1 MIYTEDFVR
10 GRIYSYLKFN
20 KYMLYVAKI
29 VCDELAI
36 DSEIVKVSLVP
47 EGDFVLVEFKE
58 YDFMFDANYLW
69 DKDIKGSI
77 LNLMDE

>member
-1 MIYTEDFVR
+1 
-10 GRIYSYLKFN
+10 
-20 KYMLYVAKI
+20 MLYVAKI
-29 VCDELAI
+29 VCDELGI

-58 YDFMFDANYLW
+58 YDFMFDVNYLW

>member
-1 MIYTEDFVR
+1 MSLDFHFA
-10 GRIYSYLKFN
+10 IFKKFEWTFPKKLN
-20 KYMLYVAKI
+20 
-29 VCDELAI
+29 ENTSFE
-36 DSEIVKVSLVP
+36 SEIVKVSLVP

-58 YDFMFDANYLW
+58 YDFMFNANYLW